1 MSPPTP
7 PAGRSAGSSRAPPPD
22 PSAPP
27 PGTTS
32 WGCFRLHPHAV
43 HQPPA
48 QAYIAQ
54 RRGPELVLRPHVP
67 GQALAQLQRRPR
79 PGLGHAQ
86 PRAPVARQR
95 VEPDRL
101 HPHPRPA
108 GRKAAPSGGLAH
120 VQPVGGRQRGALE
133 ARFSQRTQGRIRNR
147 LSPSTRCSWRPRWS
161 ASQPMQ
167 VSRAA
172 SARAAAAKPSAPT
185 TLLPK
190 PLSTALPPSY
200 RKSRIAR
207 ENAPSYRRNNPG
219 NPRWNTPAPNTRE
232 QLLAA
237 RIRAPTEA
245 DVAGGLAPSLP
256 TRPICLGPDG
266 TDDRDTLA
274 ESYHP
279 APVVGPA
286 VRRQPLK
293 ARAVCPTG
301 HARILYGGRRVTGGP
316 TVTGSHGWATAR
328 GHPAEILW

>member
-1 MSPPTP
+1 M
-7 PAGRSAGSSRAPPPD
+7 
-22 PSAPP
+22 
-27 PGTTS
+27 
-32 WGCFRLHPHAV
+32 
-43 HQPPA
+43 
-48 QAYIAQ
+48 
-54 RRGPELVLRPHVP
+54 LRPHVP

-86 PRAPVARQR
+86 PRAPVAGQR

-147 LSPSTRCSWRPRWS
+147 LSPSTRCSWRARWS

-207 ENAPSYRRNNPG
+207 ENAPSYRRN
-219 NPRWNTPAPNTRE
+219 TPAPNTRE

-256 TRPICLGPDG
+256 TRPICLGTDG

-279 APVVGPA
+279 APVAGPA

-301 HARILYGGRRVTGGP
+301 HARILASGNRRPYRDFVHQLKRMWQAALRRRSQRDRFAWGRMERMT
-316 TVTGSHGWATAR
+316 
-328 GHPAEILW
+328 EILWPKVTIRHPWPDRRFAVNHSRQEPCALPGMHGFCTGGVG